1 VEELA
6 VARTVEV
13 GVVRTVEVERSV
25 AAGKLGAK
33 LRVRL
38 ERHRIPGP
46 ERLRLVLDS
55 I

>member
-1 VEELA
+1 VEEFA
-6 VARTVEV
+6 GARTVEV

-25 AAGKLGAK
+25 AAEKLVAK
-33 LRVRL
+33 LRVQL

-46 ERLRLVLDS
+46 KRLRLMLGS